1 MSLNRV
7 TLIGRMV
14 RDPELRTTNTG
25 KNVVEFSI
33 AVDKRI
39 KPQDP
44 NQPTADFFRCKA
56 WNQTADY
63 VSNYGSKGR
72 LTAVDGRLETRKYV
86 DKDGNNREIV
96 EVVADN
102 VNLLDRPRDAE
113 GGEGGSGGG
122 GGYASGGNS
131 GGSGGGGYASGGS
144 GGGSARPAAQPAR
157 PAAPSADEYDP
168 FADE

>member
-25 KNVVEFSI
+25 KNVVEFTI
-33 AVDKRI
+33 AVDKRL
-39 KPQDP
+39 KPTDP

-56 WNQTADY
+56 WNQTADF
-63 VSNYGSKGR
+63 VSNYGGKGR

-96 EVVADN
+96 EIVADN
-102 VNLLDRPRDAE
+102 VNLLDRPRDEAA
-113 GGEGGSGGG
+113 GGG
-122 GGYASGGNS
+122 GGYSGGGTA
-131 GGSGGGGYASGGS
+131 GGYGGGNEGGGGY
-144 GGGSARPAAQPAR
+144 SAPR
-157 PAAPSADEYDP
+157 PAAPAKAAPAADEYDP

>member
-14 RDPELRTTNTG
+14 RDPELRTTNSG
-25 KNVVEFSI
+25 RNVVEFTI

-44 NQPTADFFRCKA
+44 SQPTADFFRCKA
-56 WNQTADY
+56 WQQQADFI
-63 VSNYGSKGR
+63 SNYGGKGR
-72 LTAVDGRLETRKYV
+72 LVGVDGRLETRKYV

-96 EVVADN
+96 EIVADN
-102 VNLLDRPRDAE
+102 VQLLDRPRDDQGGG
-113 GGEGGSGGG
+113 GGEYSGNSG
-122 GGYASGGNS
+122 GGYAS
-131 GGSGGGGYASGGS
+131 
-144 GGGSARPAAQPAR
+144 RQAAPAR
-157 PAAPSADEYDP
+157 AAAPAADEYDP

>member
-56 WNQTADY
+56 WNQTADF
-63 VSNYGSKGR
+63 VSQYGGKGR

-96 EVVADN
+96 EIVADN
-102 VNLLDRPRDAE
+102 VNLLDRPSDRE
-113 GGEGGSGGG
+113 GGGG
-122 GGYASGGNS
+122 GGYQGGNS
-131 GGSGGGGYASGGS
+131 GGGNEGGGYSRP
-144 GGGSARPAAQPAR
+144 SAPAPR
-157 PAAPSADEYDP
+157 PAAPAADEYDP

>member
-33 AVDKRI
+33 AVSKRI
-39 KPQDP
+39 KPTDP
-44 NQPTADFFRCKA
+44 NQPDADFFRITA

-63 VSNYGSKGR
+63 VSNYGGKGR
-72 LTAVDGRLETRKYV
+72 LTAVDGRLQSRKYV

-102 VNLLDRPRDAE
+102 VNLLDRREDAA
-113 GGEGGSGGG
+113 GSGGAES
-122 GGYASGGNS
+122 GGYASGGGQGASS
-131 GGSGGGGYASGGS
+131 GNGGGNS
-144 GGGSARPAAQPAR
+144 RPAAQPAR
-157 PAAPSADEYDP
+157 PASAPAADEYDP

>member
-25 KNVVEFSI
+25 KNVVEFTI
-33 AVDKRI
+33 AVDKRL
-39 KPQDP
+39 KPTDP

-56 WNQTADY
+56 WNQTADF
-63 VSNYGSKGR
+63 VSNYGGKGR

-96 EVVADN
+96 EIVADN
-102 VNLLDRPRDAE
+102 VNLLDRPRDEA
-113 GGEGGSGGG
+113 GGAGGGYGGANEGG
-122 GGYASGGNS
+122 GGY
-131 GGSGGGGYASGGS
+131 
-144 GGGSARPAAQPAR
+144 SAPRPAAPAAR
-157 PAAPSADEYDP
+157 PAAPAADEYDP

>member
-39 KPQDP
+39 KPQDA
-44 NQPTADFFRCKA
+44 NAPTADFFRCKA
-56 WNQTADY
+56 WNQTADF
-63 VSNYGSKGR
+63 VSNYGGKGR
-72 LTAVDGRLETRKYV
+72 LTAVDGRLESRKYV
-86 DKDGNNREIV
+86 DKDGNNREII
-96 EVVADN
+96 EIVADN

-113 GGEGGSGGG
+113 GGEGGG

-131 GGSGGGGYASGGS
+131 GGGGYQ
-144 GGGSARPAAQPAR
+144 RPATPSAQPAR
-157 PAAPSADEYDP
+157 PAAAPSADEYDP

>member
-25 KNVVEFSI
+25 KNVVEFTI

-39 KPQDP
+39 KPQDS
-44 NQPTADFFRCKA
+44 NAPTADFFRCKA
-56 WNQTADY
+56 WNQQADF
-63 VSNYGSKGR
+63 VSNYGGKGR

-86 DKDGNNREIV
+86 DKDGNNREIT
-96 EVVADN
+96 EIVADN
-102 VNLLDRPRDAE
+102 VQLLDRARD
-113 GGEGGSGGG
+113 GEGGG
-122 GGYASGGNS
+122 GGASQEGGGYSGGAAS
-131 GGSGGGGYASGGS
+131 QGGGGY
-144 GGGSARPAAQPAR
+144 SAPRPAAQPAR
-157 PAAPSADEYDP
+157 PSAAPSADEYDP

>member
-1 MSLNRV
+1 MLNRV

-25 KNVVEFSI
+25 KNVVEFTI

-56 WNQTADY
+56 WNQTADF
-63 VSNYGSKGR
+63 VSNYGGKGR

-86 DKDGNNREIV
+86 DKDGNNREII

-102 VNLLDRPRDAE
+102 VNLLDRARD
-113 GGEGGSGGG
+113 GEGGG
-122 GGYASGGNS
+122 GGNEGGYAGGNAGAGSGGNA
-131 GGSGGGGYASGGS
+131 GGGY
-144 GGGSARPAAQPAR
+144 SAPRPAAQPAR

>member
-39 KPQDP
+39 KPTDP
-44 NQPTADFFRCKA
+44 NQPTADFFRVTA

-63 VSNYGSKGR
+63 VSNYGGKGR
-72 LTAVDGRLETRKYV
+72 LTAVDGRLQSRKYV

-96 EVVADN
+96 EIVADN
-102 VNLLDRPRDAE
+102 VNLLDRARDDA
-113 GGEGGSGGG
+113 GGNSGGG
-122 GGYASGGNS
+122 GGESSGGGYSSGGDRGGYNSGSGGNS
-131 GGSGGGGYASGGS
+131 
-144 GGGSARPAAQPAR
+144 RPASQPAR

>member
-56 WNQTADY
+56 WNQQADF
-63 VSNYGSKGR
+63 VSNYGGKGR
-72 LTAVDGRLETRKYV
+72 LCAVDGRLETRKYV

-102 VNLLDRPRDAE
+102 VQLLDRPRDAE
-113 GGEGGSGGG
+113 GGDSGGSGGGYSAGSGSGGDRNSSGGG
-122 GGYASGGNS
+122 GGY
-131 GGSGGGGYASGGS
+131 
-144 GGGSARPAAQPAR
+144 SAPRPAAQPAR
-157 PAAPSADEYDP
+157 PAAPAADEYDP